1 MPGRVWLD
9 IMFTDLLGV
18 LRSVSYRVDED
29 EISKVAGIIG
39 KTDGSSVYG
48 FTGIEDSDL
57 FLHPIES
64 TIARAPWDSGRYFV
78 LSRIYYRDSK
88 RFTRDPRLVAEKAEE
103 VLGEEGYEAL
113 VSAEPEF
120 FIAEKID
127 VSVERSRGSYTQRLR
142 IQSQEGPLE
151 HLFPVKRSYQMPL
164 EGRHE
169 QAITEIVRGLEAIG
183 VKAEVMHHE
192 VATSQFE
199 LNFSG
204 GSLTTVSDTLQVIKL
219 TMRKILGRL
228 GLQPIFM
235 PKPFWGDNGSGLHI
249 HVSLWKDRVNVFY
262 DERDSYAGISQLC
275 RYFIGGLIEHGPS
288 LSAIVS
294 PTVNSYK
301 RLVPGYEAPV
311 YLTWGR
317 SNRSAAIRVPAAL
330 SSNNVRI
337 EYRPPDPTSN
347 PYLATSAV
355 ILAGLDGIAKKI
367 DPEDPVDENVYKI
380 TPERKRQ
387 LGIRNLPR
395 SLDEALDYLESDN
408 QYLLKAFPK
417 DLLETYIEIK
427 REEARRV
434 SSTPSPIDYLEYL
447 HI

>member
-1 MPGRVWLD
+1 MPGKVWLD

-18 LRSVSYRVDED
+18 LRSVSHRIDDEG
-29 EISKVAGIIG
+29 ISKLAGIIG

-57 FLHPIES
+57 FLYPIES
-64 TIARAPWDSGRYFV
+64 TVSKAPWDAGRYFV
-78 LSRIYYRDSK
+78 LSRAYYKGS
-88 RFTRDPRLVAEKAEE
+88 RFTRDPRLVAEKTEE
-103 VLGEEGYEAL
+103 VLGEEGYEAY
-113 VSAEPEF
+113 VSMEPEF
-120 FIAEKID
+120 FIVERID
-127 VSVERSRGSYTQRLR
+127 VGVEKSRGVYSQRLK
-142 IQSQEGPLE
+142 IYSYEGSLE
-151 HLFPVKRSYQMPL
+151 HLFPAKRSYQMPL
-164 EGRHE
+164 DNRHE
-169 QAITEIVRGLEAIG
+169 QAITEIVRGLEMVG

-204 GSLTTVSDTLQVIKL
+204 GSPTSVSDSLQIVKL
-219 TMRKILGRL
+219 IARKMLSKL

-249 HVSLWKDRVNVFY
+249 HISLWRDRVNVFH

-294 PTVNSYK
+294 PTLNSYK

-311 YLTWGR
+311 YLTWSR
-317 SNRSAAIRVPAAL
+317 SNRSAAIRIPAAL
-330 SSNNVRI
+330 SSDKVRI
-337 EYRPPDPTSN
+337 EYRPPDPSSN
-347 PYLATSAV
+347 PYLAVSAI
-355 ILAGLDGIAKKI
+355 ILAGLDGIIKKT
-367 DPEDPVDENVYKI
+367 DPGDPVDENVYRLA
-380 TPERKRQ
+380 PERRRQ
-387 LGIRNLPR
+387 LGIKSLPR
-395 SLDEALDYLESDN
+395 SLDEALDHLESDN
-408 QYLLKAFPK
+408 NYLLRVFPK

-434 SSTPSPIDYLEYL
+434 SSMPSPIDYIEYL